1 MSFTLI
7 ECEACGRPIG
17 SGRMCCPKCGAGQSV
32 YTRITKRWEGVP
44 ENPVEVF
51 YELWDEVKALLEIAE
66 KVDHVNITEVFLE
79 FHYTS
84 IKPFVKKCI
93 TFSSYYR
100 GWEKK
105 DKCELWMIQCD
116 ERVRFIARESKD
128 SDTIWVLEIDQWLI
142 NEMRNRSEE
151 IRIEA
156 ERMEEAECR
165 RRDEEVRATEER
177 VRLIHEA
184 QEKETQARIDLV
196 TKLKKELETA
206 YSVETFGWIRCILG
220 KAPKEMDLDR
230 FVVIKKTL
238 KETDV

>member
-51 YELWDEVKALLEIAE
+51 YELWDEVKALLEVAE

-79 FHYTS
+79 FHYAS
-84 IKPFVKKCI
+84 IKPFVEKCI
-93 TFSSYYR
+93 TYSSYYG
-100 GWEKK
+100 GWKK
-105 DKCELWMIQCD
+105 RDRHELWMIQCD
-116 ERVRFIARESKD
+116 ERVRFVARENKD
-128 SDTIWVLEIDQWLI
+128 SDAIWILEIDQWLI

-156 ERMEEAECR
+156 EQMEQAER
-165 RRDEEVRATEER
+165 RRRHEADRAAEER
-177 VRLIHEA
+177 GRLIREA
-184 QEKETQARIDLV
+184 QEKEKQARISFV
-196 TKLKKELETA
+196 KKLKKELETA
-206 YSVETFGWIRCILG
+206 YNAESFGWIRCMLG
-220 KAPKEMDLDR
+220 KVPKEMNPDR
-230 FVVIKKTL
+230 FEVIKETL